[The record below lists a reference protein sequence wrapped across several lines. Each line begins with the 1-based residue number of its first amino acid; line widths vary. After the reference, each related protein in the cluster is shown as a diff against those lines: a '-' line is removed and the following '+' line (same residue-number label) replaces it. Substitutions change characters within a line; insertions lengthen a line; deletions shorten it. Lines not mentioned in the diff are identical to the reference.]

1 MIICGDDRVVIK
13 GDTAGVLAEFTQ
25 IIKSMREM
33 LAEEMGEEMAD
44 EHIVECGKVAYMTS
58 EELEEYNKQLM
69 EELREK
75 LRGMV

>member
-1 MIICGDDRVVIK
+1 MIICGDGRVVIK
-13 GDTAGVLAEFTQ
+13 GDTAGVLADFTH

-33 LAEEMGEEMAD
+33 LAEELGEEMAD
-44 EHIVECGKVAYMTS
+44 EQIVECGKLAYMTS
-58 EELEEYNKQLM
+58 EELEEYNKQLA

>member
-1 MIICGDDRVVIK
+1 MIICGDGRVVIK
-13 GDTAGVLAEFTQ
+13 GDTASVLAEFTQ

-33 LAEEMGEEMAD
+33 LAREMGEEMAD
-44 EHIVECGKVAYMTS
+44 EQIVECGKLAYMTS

-69 EELREK
+69 EELKEK